1 MAKQRK
7 PVTDPERLQELIE
20 EATVDAYGED
30 EQHTGLLT
38 MIGDNVVCPFKAKII
53 GEEVKATAF
62 EHPESGYGLKVMCRY
77 KGETYPID
85 ITSLE
90 WIDPLPEGFE
100 WIEAYFE
107 WLKGF

>member
-1 MAKQRK
+1 MSKRRK
-7 PVTDPERLQELIE
+7 TVTDPERLQELIE

-30 EQHTGLLT
+30 EQHMGFLT
-38 MIGDNVVCPFKAKII
+38 MIEDNVACPFKAKII
-53 GEEVKATAF
+53 GEEVEATAV
-62 EHPESGYGLKVMCRY
+62 ESPESGYGLKVICRY
-77 KGETYPID
+77 KGKLYPID